1 MEDLGLD
8 AITSPLNVQSII
20 AGVVSIN
27 KTMKL
32 PLNGNAIMDRQF

>member
-8 AITSPLNVQSII
+8 AITSPLNVQSINV
-20 AGVVSIN
+20 GVVSIN

-32 PLNGNAIMDRQF
+32 PHNGNAIMDRQF